1 MMDPFLQ
8 QIISQLI
15 QLFGP
20 ALVQLLMQALQNAFQ
35 NPAHTQQILDA
46 VFKPIT
52 DTVEYGRQIMTAIL
66 VPPKQ

>member
-1 MMDPFLQ
+1 
-8 QIISQLI
+8 
-15 QLFGP
+15 
-20 ALVQLLMQALQNAFQ
+20 MQALQNAFQ